1 MVIIAVKPYMIEEV
15 ITPIKKELQEK
26 IVISIAANFPFAK
39 YEQILLPNTHHL
51 STNTKYTS
59 SHR

>member
-26 IVISIAANFPFAK
+26 IEEMVLDKLHQFLVDTMQWTEIITGT
-39 YEQILLPNTHHL
+39 E
-51 STNTKYTS
+51 
-59 SHR
+59 